1 MFNNKKAT
9 TKNLVLEGKRSFS
22 LSKDQAAAAAGV
34 FTLLFRKEASNSLFW
49 KERDPY
55 RRALELNFRT
65 KQEAAAWLFHKNTY
79 NNPGILRALPT
90 HMGDHTFLII
100 WLGQAVCG
108 IWKVTWVGWKNGGRK
123 GKGLGR
129 WWDGWWRFLGS
140 MEKRAR
146 EGGRAGPRYI
156 FRKKE
161 GKVTAMLKKNA
172 KFLFKRV
179 FVSFFKKL
187 SKPYLLNWFFFAF
200 FDVLVP
206 LPLGARFIFGPLL
219 VLLLV
224 VQTAAVK
231 KKA

>member
-9 TKNLVLEGKRSFS
+9 TKNLVLERQKIVFALQRSSSSSSWSFHSSFQNKLRIHFFGRREILITAPLNWILGPSKKRQLDFS
-22 LSKDQAAAAAGV
+22 
-34 FTLLFRKEASNSLFW
+34 TRIHIIIRE
-49 KERDPY
+49 
-55 RRALELNFRT
+55 
-65 KQEAAAWLFHKNTY
+65 
-79 NNPGILRALPT
+79 ILRALPT

-161 GKVTAMLKKNA
+161 GKVTAMIEKNA
-172 KFLFKRV
+172 KIPFKKV
-179 FVSFFKKL
+179 FVSFKKM
-187 SKPYLLNWFFFAF
+187 SKLCLTWY
-200 FDVLVP
+200 
-206 LPLGARFIFGPLL
+206 
-219 VLLLV
+219 
-224 VQTAAVK
+224 
-231 KKA
+231 